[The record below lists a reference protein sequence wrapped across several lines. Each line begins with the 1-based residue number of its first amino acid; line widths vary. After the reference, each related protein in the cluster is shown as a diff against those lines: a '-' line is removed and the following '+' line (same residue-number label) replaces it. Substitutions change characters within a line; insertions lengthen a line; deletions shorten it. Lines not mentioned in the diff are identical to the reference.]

1 MATSTTLGVSLA
13 VGLAMFGIVTV
24 LGWLSTTYGWNANL
38 LKWFVLP
45 VLAYGITLAINSL
58 LQFLS
63 CGSVNIAT
71 TATWSALVPGAVLAG
86 LVLTLAGIVR
96 SPIQNA
102 VPLAYRLQYGGVI
115 ALAYYMF
122 WAGMFG
128 EAFAGG
134 FAQACT

>member
-1 MATSTTLGVSLA
+1 MATLTTLGVSLA
-13 VGLAMFGIVTV
+13 VGLAMFGLVTI
-24 LGWLSTTYGWNANL
+24 LSWLSSIYGWNANL

-58 LQFLS
+58 LQVMS
-63 CGSVNIAT
+63 CGTVNIQKI
-71 TATWSALVPGAVLAG
+71 ALGGLVVPGAILAG

-102 VPLAYRLQYGGVI
+102 VPLAYRLQYGGVV

-134 FAQACT
+134 FAQACA